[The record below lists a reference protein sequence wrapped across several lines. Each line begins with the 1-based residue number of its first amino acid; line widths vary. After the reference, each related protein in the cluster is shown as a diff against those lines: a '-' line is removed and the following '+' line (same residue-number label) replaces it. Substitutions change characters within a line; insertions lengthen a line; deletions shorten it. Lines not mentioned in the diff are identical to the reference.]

1 MLISYSDKSK
11 SGTYRLGIVE
21 GVEWDTDNLVRT
33 CEVSYRLVRSDLP
46 ADELR
51 FYFKGLKYKKIR
63 VPVQRLCVI
72 LPVEEQEFS
81 PFLCKKPSEEKG
93 FSETFGDG
101 DSQDG
106 LEVPKDNEKE
116 IESSKDI
123 HSEVDV
129 SGFDQKSHI
138 PKNKLYQVIDCIKK
152 CI

>member
-106 LEVPKDNEKE
+106 LEVPKDNEEE
-116 IESSKDI
+116 IDKMDDVEPLRLDAMSSMQA
-123 HSEVDV
+123 
-129 SGFDQKSHI
+129 QKV
-138 PKNKLYQVIDCIKK
+138 LMLRFRTCL
-152 CI
+152 